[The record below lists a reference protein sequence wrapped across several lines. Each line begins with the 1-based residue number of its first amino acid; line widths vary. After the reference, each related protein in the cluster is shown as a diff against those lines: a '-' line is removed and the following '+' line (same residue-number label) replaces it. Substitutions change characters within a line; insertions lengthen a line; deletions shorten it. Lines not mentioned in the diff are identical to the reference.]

1 MGKANFSI
9 MSRRAALIGAAS
21 LAASCA
27 SPTGTSAEPTRVL
40 FVCQYG
46 TVKSAIAREQ
56 FRRLAA
62 TRGIL
67 VHVQSR
73 GISPE
78 DHISPALS
86 EALAA
91 DGLDIRGEPIRALST
106 SDLACAD
113 IIVAF
118 DSLPVR
124 LGAWSVRD
132 WSDVPSMNANYGA
145 ARAVLLERLNVLM
158 AEIERK

>member
-1 MGKANFSI
+1 MGVPKLSMF
-9 MSRRAALIGAAS
+9 SRRAALVGAAC

-27 SPTGTSAEPTRVL
+27 STAGTNTEPTRVL

-46 TVKSAIAREQ
+46 SVKSAIAREQ

-67 VHVQSR
+67 VNVQSR

-91 DGLDIRGEPIRALST
+91 DGLDIRNEPIRPLSE
-106 SDLACAD
+106 SDLAGVD
-113 IIVAF
+113 IIIAF
-118 DSLPVR
+118 NSLPAR
-124 LGAWSVRD
+124 FGARSIRD
-132 WSDVPSMNANYGA
+132 WSDVPSMNANYSAG
-145 ARAVLLERLNVLM
+145 RAVLLERLNTLI
-158 AEIERK
+158 AEIERR